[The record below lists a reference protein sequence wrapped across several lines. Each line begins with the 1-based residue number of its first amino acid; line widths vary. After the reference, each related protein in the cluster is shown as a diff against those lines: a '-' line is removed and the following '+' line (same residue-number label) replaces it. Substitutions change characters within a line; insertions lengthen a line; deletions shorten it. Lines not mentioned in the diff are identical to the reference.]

1 MPGGRQIDPN
11 VCAGI
16 QRGTSVNIGRDGEM
30 LGAKTANGIKNG
42 HNGMIHAMLRQFS
55 DNLVRPMMETS
66 NAQTYIQKTGAD
78 MPSGGKAR
86 AGTNCWKLHM
96 TICNG
101 GPR

>member
-1 MPGGRQIDPN
+1 
-11 VCAGI
+11 
-16 QRGTSVNIGRDGEM
+16 
-30 LGAKTANGIKNG
+30 
-42 HNGMIHAMLRQFS
+42 
-55 DNLVRPMMETS
+55 
-66 NAQTYIQKTGAD
+66 